1 MKIWCLQVVDT
12 TIRNKL
18 DGYKTISTALKTLF
32 SRKKEK
38 VRKASKSQYNLLRNT
53 FT

>member
-1 MKIWCLQVVDT
+1 MVDT
-12 TIRNKL
+12 TIRNSKL

>member
-1 MKIWCLQVVDT
+1 MVDT
-12 TIRNKL
+12 AIRNSKL
-18 DGYKTISTALKTLF
+18 DGYKTICIALKTVF

-38 VRKASKSQYNLLRNT
+38 KVRKVSKSQHNLLRNT